1 MLTPKEIELYSRHF
15 LIEGFTHEHQD
26 RLKRGSA
33 LVIGAGGL
41 GTPVLLYLAGA
52 GIGKL
57 GIVEYDS
64 VEISNMNRQFAYT
77 RDDLGRPKT
86 EIIEEKIKSVSS
98 ECVIN
103 LYNEKWAAARAESIA
118 KEFNILI
125 DCSDNYASRYLS
137 DSISIK
143 LQIPMIYGAV
153 HQMEGQMAV
162 FNYKGSRSYSE
173 LFPNTINQAST
184 EAVGVLGPLAGIIGS
199 LQATEA
205 LKILANFGTVL
216 VNKLFVISLKHNRTQ
231 YIDF

>member
-52 GIGKL
+52 GIGRL

-64 VEISNMNRQFAYT
+64 VEISNLNRQFAYT

-86 EIIEEKIKSVSS
+86 EIIGEKIKSVSS

>member
-1 MLTPKEIELYSRHF
+1 
-15 LIEGFTHEHQD
+15 
-26 RLKRGSA
+26 
-33 LVIGAGGL
+33 
-41 GTPVLLYLAGA
+41 
-52 GIGKL
+52 
-57 GIVEYDS
+57 
-64 VEISNMNRQFAYT
+64 
-77 RDDLGRPKT
+77 
-86 EIIEEKIKSVSS
+86 
-98 ECVIN
+98 
-103 LYNEKWAAARAESIA
+103 
-118 KEFNILI
+118 
-125 DCSDNYASRYLS
+125 
-137 DSISIK
+137 
-143 LQIPMIYGAV
+143 MIYGAV